1 MNRPS
6 SGASSSARP
15 ADVPPFGSNLEVLVA
30 RSPDGF
36 LFVDGDARVES
47 TNEAF
52 CRLIGAV
59 QDELRGLPI
68 EEVESRL
75 RTRAAPD
82 TPWPALEELEP
93 WKPKTPGTPASD
105 SLMQDGR
112 DRQWLALCTPEEII
126 LERRR
131 LQMSESPDG
140 ACVFIFRD
148 VTQEAQV
155 SRTKSD
161 FVSAAAHEIRTP
173 LSTVLGFSELLHSG
187 QLSREEISEFAGLI
201 HRHATELTHLLD
213 ELLDLSRIEASG
225 VRAFE
230 YRREALGPFI
240 EFLLAGYGNNAQRQR
255 IHMANACPRDIEILA
270 DTEKL
275 MQALRNILHNA
286 LKYSTPDSPVE
297 MDLSL
302 VEQAG
307 KTLVRIGVSDRG
319 IGIPESDLQRIF
331 VPFSRGANTRDLPGT
346 GLGLSLARDIIRNH
360 GGEVSLDS
368 TLGKG
373 TTVTVLLP
381 AAPPPGSAQPVRR
394 DSTRQG

>member
-1 MNRPS
+1 MNIPFA
-6 SGASSSARP
+6 GASQVP
-15 ADVPPFGSNLEVLVA
+15 ETADVPRFGRNLEVLVS

-36 LFVDGDARVES
+36 LFVDGDGRVES
-47 TNEAF
+47 ANDAF
-52 CRLIGAV
+52 CRLIDAG
-59 QDELRGLPI
+59 QEGLLGLPI
-68 EEVESRL
+68 EAVESRL
-75 RTRAAPD
+75 RACATPD

-93 WKPKTPGTPASD
+93 WKPKTTDAAASD
-105 SLMQDGR
+105 SLMQESR
-112 DRQWLALCTPEEII
+112 DRQWLALCTPSEII

-131 LQMSESPDG
+131 LQISESPVG

-187 QLSREEISEFAGLI
+187 QLSQEEISEFAGLI

-230 YRREALGPFI
+230 YRRTALGPFI

-255 IHMANACPRDIEILA
+255 IHVANACARDIEILA
-270 DTEKL
+270 DKEKL

-286 LKYSTPDSPVE
+286 LKYSPPESPVE
-297 MDLSL
+297 MDLSM
-302 VEQAG
+302 VEQNG
-307 KTLVRIGVSDRG
+307 KTLVQFRVSDQG
-319 IGIPESDLQRIF
+319 IGIAESDLQRIF
-331 VPFSRGANTRDLPGT
+331 VPFSRGANTRHLPGT

-373 TTVTVLLP
+373 TTVTVQLP
-381 AAPPPGSAQPVRR
+381 AAPPPGSGQPVRR
-394 DSTRQG
+394 DSTPQR